1 MRNPNEFAV
10 AAHWT
15 EGFDESALQIWA
27 ENLRRELSAP
37 SVTLG
42 LVFMTPRFFSHA
54 GQMLELLRV
63 HAQIPLLVGCS
74 SQGLIVGDQEV
85 ETNGGLVLGLYYLP
99 GAELRAWHF
108 TQEQVEANG
117 AAYWHRKNGVKS
129 DQNGWLVFCSPGQRR
144 VSGAERV
151 LCRSW
156 GYGQWRIE
164 EQVTGLPNGEVYEG
178 GGSVSLAAALLA
190 RNFARVHSNR
200 RGPYQ
205 SRVNLIQ
212 KIGNRRLTK
221 SWSKPSPP
229 GG

>member
-37 SVTLG
+37 SVSLG

-54 GQMLELLRV
+54 AQVLELLRV

-85 ETNGGLVLGLYYLP
+85 ETNGGFVLGLYYLP

-108 TQEQVEANG
+108 TQEQVEEANG
-117 AAYWHRKNGVKS
+117 PAYWHLETGVNS
-129 DQNGWLVFCSPGQRR
+129 DQTNGWLVFADPFHLDSE
-144 VSGAERV
+144 SW
-151 LCRSW
+151 LRSW
-156 GYGQWRIE
+156 NESYAPLPILGGLASGE
-164 EQVTGLPNGEVYEG
+164 SDEQVTQVYHNSEVYEAG
-178 GGSVSLAAALLA
+178 GIAVAASCRAHCRPHA
-190 RNFARVHSNR
+190 
-200 RGPYQ
+200 G
-205 SRVNLIQ
+205 
-212 KIGNRRLTK
+212 
-221 SWSKPSPP
+221 
-229 GG
+229 